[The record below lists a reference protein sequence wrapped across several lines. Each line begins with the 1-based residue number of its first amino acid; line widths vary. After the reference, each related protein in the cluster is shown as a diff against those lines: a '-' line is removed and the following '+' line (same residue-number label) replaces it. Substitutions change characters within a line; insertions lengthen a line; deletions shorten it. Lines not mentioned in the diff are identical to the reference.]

1 MSALGQK
8 QTCAAQ
14 KVMSALPPKADMCG
28 AIRDVP
34 FVPIA
39 NSCTAANRICYSII
53 SSTPIRGS
61 LTTEASVVAVVAPSS
76 RRTLAGHV
84 QRKPSYT
91 IMRGARSETYFTRL
105 ASLFNVAAGLKWSR
119 GTVPHN
125 EAFWSSFWVVW
136 AEGAP
141 SNSRLQRLARG

>member
-1 MSALGQK
+1 ML
-8 QTCAAQ
+8 
-14 KVMSALPPKADMCG
+14 LPWSRQA
-28 AIRDVP
+28 
-34 FVPIA
+34 
-39 NSCTAANRICYSII
+39 
-53 SSTPIRGS
+53 RG
-61 LTTEASVVAVVAPSS
+61 EHS
-76 RRTLAGHV
+76 RGHV

-141 SNSRLQRLARG
+141 SNSRLQRLARGRRTCAGYEDT